1 MGGLE
6 KIIESIIGEAEVK
19 ADEII
24 SDAKKTVDEIYAES
38 EQNKEKI
45 IEESTILTQE
55 ECMKISKKTEAEA
68 EAEARRIILSAKRNA
83 IEEILKQIK
92 EKIKNAPSKEYFD
105 LLVKLAKANREEMA
119 GEMFFGK
126 KDLEILPKD
135 FSEKINE
142 GLQNGSITIADKP
155 LDIDGGFIIKYGK
168 VDINCSIESIFEDKK
183 NELSDII
190 TEII

>member
-6 KIIESIIGEAEVK
+6 KIIESITLEAKEK
-19 ADEII
+19 ADEILF
-24 SDAKKTVDEIYAES
+24 DAKETADGIYAEF
-38 EQNKEKI
+38 EQNKAKI
-45 IEESTILTQE
+45 IEESTILMQE

-68 EAEARRIILSAKRNA
+68 DAEARRIVLSAKRSA
-83 IEEILKQIK
+83 IEEILAKIK

-105 LLVKLAKANREEMA
+105 LLVKLAKANREDMT

-126 KDLEILPKD
+126 KDLERLPED
-135 FSEKINE
+135 FSKRVNE
-142 GLQNGSITIADKP
+142 GLEKGSITISDES

-168 VDINCSIESIFEDKK
+168 VDINCSIDSIFEDKK
-183 NELSDII
+183 NVLSDII

>member
-6 KIIESIIGEAEVK
+6 KIIESITLEAKEK
-19 ADEII
+19 ADEILF
-24 SDAKKTVDEIYAES
+24 DAKETADGIYAEF
-38 EQNKEKI
+38 EQNKAKI

-68 EAEARRIILSAKRNA
+68 DAEARRIVLSAKRSA
-83 IEEILKQIK
+83 IEEILAKIK

-105 LLVKLAKANREEMA
+105 LLVKLAKANREDMT

-126 KDLEILPKD
+126 KDLERLPED
-135 FSEKINE
+135 FSKRVNE
-142 GLQNGSITIADKP
+142 GLEKGSITISDES

-168 VDINCSIESIFEDKK
+168 VDINCSIDSIFEDKK
-183 NELSDII
+183 NVLSDII